1 MSKSSID
8 NTTLRT
14 AAIFIV
20 VGLFFVAVHHVSALT
35 FNPKQ
40 NKYVLE
46 SETVITYSVIISE
59 GKTLVVKPGV
69 RVLFDGYHSLTIKG
83 LIIAEGTEDKPIIFT
98 AVDRPSGSN
107 EPPQW
112 KGIEISGKKATGRF
126 KNCRFEG
133 AYRNLAWSA
142 DPSFDS
148 CDFIGNHYGLYCADK
163 AAPHIRS
170 CRFIRNV
177 YGIAIDYAFPLLAD
191 NTITENRI
199 GLYLQL
205 CSETIANRNTI
216 ALNGTD
222 IRSENAFGN
231 NPASLSLQKM
241 WDMMQQLY

>member
-1 MSKSSID
+1 MSKSSIE
-8 NTTLRT
+8 NTSLRT
-14 AAIFIV
+14 TAIFMV
-20 VGLFFVAVHHVSALT
+20 VGLFFVAVLHVSALT

-40 NKYVLE
+40 NRYVLE
-46 SETVITYSVIISE
+46 SETIITYSIVIPE
-59 GKTLVVKPGV
+59 GKTLVIKPGV
-69 RVLFDGYHSLTIKG
+69 RVLFDGYYSLTIRG
-83 LIIAEGTEDKPIIFT
+83 LIIAEGTDDKPIIFT
-98 AVDRPSGSN
+98 AVDRPSGST

-112 KGIEISGKKATGRF
+112 KGIEISGKKAAGRF
-126 KNCRFEG
+126 KHCRFEG

-163 AAPHIRS
+163 AAPQIRS
-170 CRFIRNV
+170 CRFVRNT
-177 YGIAIDYAFPLLAD
+177 YGVAIDYAFPLLAD
-191 NTITENRI
+191 NTISENRI

-241 WDMMQQLY
+241 WDLMQQLY